1 MAVGSW
7 DEGIDDA
14 EARSGVGRS
23 ARLWAHVMLFAIS
36 AFFVAFLTW
45 AYYAALDEVTRG
57 DGKIIPSGQTKIVQH
72 FEGGIVAE
80 IAAAEGSIV
89 EEGEVIMRVE
99 NRLAEAELSE
109 KTTQFRSL
117 LAQAARLQAEATL
130 DVDNIDNQTI
140 SFPAEVITNAPER
153 SVDQQAVFN
162 TNRAELRGK
171 ILIRQTQRTQALQE
185 LTQKTAQVTQIQ
197 NQLELAR
204 QELALVE
211 PLVRNG
217 AASQQELLASRRS
230 VAQLEAELEDVE
242 LTIPRIRAQIQEATT
257 TIAQELSAF
266 NAKAQQEL
274 SQVRIE
280 AERLR
285 QELIAGQDREQR
297 TDIRSPVR
305 GTVNKILINTI
316 GGVVKPGDPVAEVVP
331 LEDSLLVEA
340 RIRPADRAQLY
351 PGLEAVVKVSAYDFS
366 IHGGLDARL
375 LDISA
380 DTILDEEGQ
389 PYFRV
394 RLTTNDTSLGEDKPI
409 IPGMTA
415 TVDIITG
422 EKTVL
427 QYLMKPILKAR
438 DNALSER

>member
-1 MAVGSW
+1 MAVGNW
-7 DEGIDDA
+7 DDGIDEA

-36 AFFVAFLTW
+36 GFFVFFLLW
-45 AYYAALDEVTRG
+45 AHNAALDEVTRG

-117 LAQAARLQAEATL
+117 LAQGARLQAEA
-130 DVDNIDNQTI
+130 VGAESID
-140 SFPAEVITNAPER
+140 FPTEVISLAPER

-162 TNRAELRGK
+162 TNRAELLGK
-171 ILIRQTQRTQALQE
+171 IRIRQTQRSQALQE
-185 LTQKTAQVTQIQ
+185 LRQKTAQVTQIQ

-242 LTIPRIRAQIQEATT
+242 LSIPRIRSQIEEATT
-257 TIAQELSAF
+257 TIEQELSAF
-266 NAKAQQEL
+266 RAKAQQEL

-285 QELIAGQDREQR
+285 QDLLAGQDREQR

-316 GGVVKPGDPVAEVVP
+316 GGVVKPGDPVAEIVP

-366 IHGGLDARL
+366 IHGGLDAQL

-394 RLTTNDTSLGEDKPI
+394 RLTTQDTSLGDDKPI

-427 QYLMKPILKAR
+427 QYLLKPIIKAR
-438 DNALSER
+438 DNALTER

>member
-1 MAVGSW
+1 MAVGNW
-7 DEGIDDA
+7 DEGIVEA
-14 EARSGVGRS
+14 ESRRGVGRG
-23 ARLWAHVMLFAIS
+23 ARIWAHVMLFAILG
-36 AFFVAFLTW
+36 FFVIFLLW
-45 AYYAALDEVTRG
+45 AHNAALDEVTRG

-80 IAAAEGSIV
+80 IAVSEGATV
-89 EEGEVIMRVE
+89 DEGQVIMRVE

-109 KTTQFRSL
+109 KSAQYWSL
-117 LAQAARLQAEATL
+117 LAQAARLQAEVSGL
-130 DVDNIDNQTI
+130 DSID
-140 SFPAEVITNAPER
+140 FPDEVLNNAPER

-162 TNRAELRGK
+162 TNSTELTGKIRIRETQRAQAQQELR
-171 ILIRQTQRTQALQE
+171 
-185 LTQKTAQVTQIQ
+185 QKNAQVTQIR
-197 NQLELAR
+197 NELELAR
-204 QELALVE
+204 QELALLA
-211 PLVRNG
+211 PLVQSG

-230 VAQLEAELEDVE
+230 VVQLESELEDVQ
-242 LTIPRIRAQIQEATT
+242 LSIPRIRAQIQEANT
-257 TIAQELSAF
+257 TIEQELSAF
-266 NAKAQQEL
+266 RAKAQQEL

-285 QELIAGQDREQR
+285 QDLIAGADREER

-305 GTVNKILINTI
+305 GTVNKILINTV
-316 GGVVKPGDPVAEVVP
+316 GGVVKPGDPVAEIVP
-331 LEDSLLVEA
+331 LEDTLLVEA
-340 RIRPADRAQLY
+340 RIRPSDRAELY

-366 IHGGLDARL
+366 IHGGLDAKL
-375 LDISA
+375 VDISA

-394 RLTTNDTSLGEDKPI
+394 RLSTNDTNLGEDKPI

-427 QYLMKPILKAR
+427 QYLLKPILKAR
-438 DNALSER
+438 ENALTER

>member
-1 MAVGSW
+1 MTVGNW
-7 DEGIDDA
+7 DDGIDEA

-36 AFFVAFLTW
+36 GFFVFFLLW
-45 AYYAALDEVTRG
+45 SHNAVLDEVTRG

-89 EEGEVIMRVE
+89 EEGQVIMRVE

-109 KTTQFRSL
+109 KTTQYRSL
-117 LAQAARLQAEATL
+117 LAQGARLQAEA
-130 DVDNIDNQTI
+130 VGAESID
-140 SFPAEVITNAPER
+140 FPVEVITNAPER

-162 TNRAELRGK
+162 TNRAELTGK
-171 ILIRQTQRTQALQE
+171 IRIRETQRTQALQE
-185 LTQKTAQVTQIQ
+185 LRQKTAQVTQIQ

-217 AASQQELLASRRS
+217 AASQQELLTARRS

-242 LTIPRIRAQIQEATT
+242 LSIPRIRAQIQEATT
-257 TIAQELSAF
+257 TIEQELSAF
-266 NAKAQQEL
+266 RAKAQQEL

-285 QELIAGQDREQR
+285 QDLIAGQDREQR

-316 GGVVKPGDPVAEVVP
+316 GGVVKPGDPVAEIVP

-366 IHGGLDARL
+366 IHGGLDAKL

-394 RLTTNDTSLGEDKPI
+394 RLSTNDTSLGEDKPI

-427 QYLMKPILKAR
+427 QYLLKPIIKAR
-438 DNALSER
+438 DNALTER